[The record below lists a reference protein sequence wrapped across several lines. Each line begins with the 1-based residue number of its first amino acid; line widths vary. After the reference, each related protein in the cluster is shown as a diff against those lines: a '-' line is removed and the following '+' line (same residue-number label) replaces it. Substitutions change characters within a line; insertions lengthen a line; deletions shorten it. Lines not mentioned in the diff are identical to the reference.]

1 MKRTIIAFTLGL
13 ILGMAILSMVQKAQT
28 VSAGIAM
35 AAPAPAG
42 SATPAPM
49 NHCPN
54 IHHAIDALQSAEND
68 MSKADHDYCG
78 HKQMAMRA
86 ASRAMEQLRLAESCD
101 QCR

>member
-1 MKRTIIAFTLGL
+1 MKRTIIAFVSGL
-13 ILGMAILSMVQKAQT
+13 VLGMGILSMVPKAQHT
-28 VSAGIAM
+28 SVGIAM
-35 AAPAPAG
+35 AAPVPAG
-42 SATPAPM
+42 SAAPTPM